1 LTNREAM
8 LAPVFLLSVLLVL
21 LSRSLQAKLRL
32 LISINPALTFLAPA
46 LLTSVFFATATY
58 YACLTWRLIALVLVY
73 TFVPA
78 LCVFSQI
85 KRNQTRPASWTD
97 LTVILM
103 LWLPLEFSAGASL
116 VPRPVQGVLH
126 ATAYGIAVTL
136 GVVLFRLARR
146 WHGMRYG
153 LPRSFSDLWNLLLG
167 YAISVLLLIP
177 LGLWV
182 GFLAHPHLPRISLRT
197 AAFRIFLIF
206 FGTALPEE
214 VLFRALIQNWFT
226 QRIQRQWKAI
236 VLGGVIFGASH
247 LNNAPGPLPNWRYM
261 AVATIAG
268 LIFGTVFLRST
279 SVFASTTVHAAVNA
293 TKYLLF

>member
-85 KRNQTRPASWTD
+85 KRNQTRP
-97 LTVILM
+97 
-103 LWLPLEFSAGASL
+103 SL

-177 LGLWV
+177 LGLWI

-293 TKYLLF
+293 TKYLFF